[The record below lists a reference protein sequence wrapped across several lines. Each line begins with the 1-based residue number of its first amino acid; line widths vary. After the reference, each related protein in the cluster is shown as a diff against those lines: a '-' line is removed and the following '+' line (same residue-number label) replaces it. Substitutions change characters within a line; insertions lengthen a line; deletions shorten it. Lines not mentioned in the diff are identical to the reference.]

1 MVAGTVRAGAP
12 TGGFA
17 ELARRRPRLRDTV
30 RVYRHRY
37 RGQRWYV
44 LHDTASGRWQR
55 VNAEAWQFLRLLD
68 GERSLGEA
76 AACAAPALE
85 EARIPGL
92 VESLHLAELL
102 DWEAVENAE
111 RVQARAARERH
122 QRRLQRL
129 LSPLAMRFALGDPDA
144 LLAQFPGLARRLFS
158 RAALIAVALLV
169 ALGAAA
175 TVAQWPVVVGYW
187 SARGYATHAVVLL
200 PAVWIVMK
208 LAHECA
214 HALAVKRWG
223 GEVHE
228 AGIIL
233 LLLLPMPYVDA
244 SAAWGFADKHRRIAV
259 GAAGILAEVSIAA
272 LAALVFLAV
281 ETGLVRDL
289 AYTAMLLG
297 TVSTIAFN
305 ANPLL
310 RFDGYYVLS
319 DAIEIPN
326 LASRSARYWTYLVR
340 RYAFGLGEA
349 SSPVLAPGERAWF
362 VGYGAASTVY
372 RVAIVLAIALLV
384 AGAVPALGIALAVWV
399 LVGQIGWP
407 LLRGA
412 RYVLG
417 APALEGRR
425 RRALAITAG
434 AGALT
439 VVVMLA
445 VPLPLTTH
453 AEGVVW
459 LPEHGHVR
467 SGASGTVAALLAN
480 PGTEVERGAPVL
492 RLENP
497 TLTARIAALRWE
509 RDESRARR
517 SAARVDD
524 PLAVQVIDAALTR
537 LEADLAALREEAD
550 ALTVTSPA
558 SGRLVIPD
566 AATLTG
572 QWVRKG
578 AVVAY
583 VLEHEAPV
591 VRVALP
597 QSDGARVRE
606 DVRAVSVRLVHEP
619 RRTIPA
625 ALRTAVPAATHTL
638 PSPALGA
645 RGGGRITVDAADP
658 EGLTAVERLFVVD
671 VALEGEPPPARV
683 GGRAIVRF
691 EHPGEPLGYRV
702 LRAVRQLLLTRLAV

>member
-1 MVAGTVRAGAP
+1 MNPGAGAR
-12 TGGFA
+12 GFND
-17 ELARRRPRLRDTV
+17 LAHRRPRLRDAV

-37 RGQRWYV
+37 RGHRWYV

-55 VNAEAWQFLRLLD
+55 VNAEAWRFVRLLD

-76 AACAAPALE
+76 AASGALALDD
-85 EARIPGL
+85 ARVLGL
-92 VESLHLAELL
+92 VESLHHAELL
-102 DWEAVENAE
+102 DWEVAESAE
-111 RVQARAARERH
+111 RVQARAARERR

-129 LSPLAMRFALGDPDA
+129 LSPLAVRFALGDPDA
-144 LLAQFPGLARRLFS
+144 LLAHCAGLARRLFS
-158 RAALIAVALLV
+158 RGALVAVALLV
-169 ALGAAA
+169 TVAAA
-175 TVAQWPVVVGYW
+175 AAIAQWPVIAGYW
-187 SARGYATHAVVLL
+187 HARGYAAHAVVLL
-200 PAVWIVMK
+200 PLVWVGMK
-208 LAHECA
+208 LAHELA

-228 AGIIL
+228 AGIIV

-244 SAAWGFADKHRRIAV
+244 SAAWGFADKRRRIAV

-297 TVSTIAFN
+297 TVSTFAFN

-326 LASRSARYWTYLVR
+326 LASRSTRYWGYLVQ

-349 SSPVLAPGERAWF
+349 SSPVLARGERAWF
-362 VGYGAASTVY
+362 VGYGAASSTY
-372 RVAIVLAIALLV
+372 RIGIVLAIALLV

-417 APALEGRR
+417 APALAGRR
-425 RRALAITAG
+425 PRALAMTAG
-434 AGALT
+434 TAAAAL
-439 VVVMLA
+439 VALLA
-445 VPLPLTTH
+445 VPLPLTTQ

-467 SGASGTVAALLAN
+467 AGAPGTVAALLAE
-480 PGTEVERGAPVL
+480 PGADVERGAAL
-492 RLENP
+492 LSLENP
-497 TLTARIAALRWE
+497 TLRARIAALRWE
-509 RDESRARR
+509 LDETRARR

-524 PLAVQVIDAALTR
+524 PLGVQVIDAALAR
-537 LEADLAALREEAD
+537 LEADLAALREEAA

-558 SGRLVIPD
+558 SGRLVVPN
-566 AATLTG
+566 AATLAG
-572 QWVRKG
+572 QWVHKG

-583 VLEHEAPV
+583 VLERKSPV

-597 QSDGARVRE
+597 QSDGARVR
-606 DVRAVSVRLVHEP
+606 DAVRGVRVRLVEEP
-619 RRTIPA
+619 GRTIPA

-645 RGGGRITVDAADP
+645 RGGGRITVDAADAD
-658 EGLTAVERLFVVD
+658 GLTAVERLFVID

-691 EHPGEPLGYRV
+691 GHAPEPLGYRV
-702 LRAVRQLLLTRLAV
+702 LRAVRRLLLTRLAV